1 MQQNV
6 DMGFRAPNEHV
17 PWRICCWWYGTWLTA
32 SIKLCCY
39 LYVGIRTV
47 DSDNVPKLPK
57 PFVMLFNRS
66 HFNFAEYL
74 LFVSENVWKRHGE
87 RERER
92 ERESGGISA
101 CYRQRK
107 EYHHVVVWE
116 GVVCV
121 RERARPMFLEFE
133 SMCVCVIVILDSF
146 SFLEC
151 DLLLFSDIYLVI

>member
-1 MQQNV
+1 
-6 DMGFRAPNEHV
+6 MGFRAPNEHV

-74 LFVSENVWKRHGE
+74 LFVSENVNMWIICGGNFGWISMILQAVTKLENIILIFCHRFYFKNSILFCQNQNASCSYFGHFCKQLCINSDNTESDYSSVLCNVSWSLWK
-87 RERER
+87 
-92 ERESGGISA
+92 
-101 CYRQRK
+101 
-107 EYHHVVVWE
+107 
-116 GVVCV
+116 
-121 RERARPMFLEFE
+121 
-133 SMCVCVIVILDSF
+133 
-146 SFLEC
+146 
-151 DLLLFSDIYLVI
+151 